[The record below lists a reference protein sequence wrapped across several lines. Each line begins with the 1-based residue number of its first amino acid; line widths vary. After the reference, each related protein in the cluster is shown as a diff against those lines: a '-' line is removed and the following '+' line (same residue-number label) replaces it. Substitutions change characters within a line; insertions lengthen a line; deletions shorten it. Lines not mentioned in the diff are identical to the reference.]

1 MLRSLVIGA
10 SLVVPATRGSAEDP
24 FLVEIEQ
31 ETNRIHGKI
40 LVLDSHV
47 DIPVDYGTGRR
58 DPGIDGETQ
67 VDLPKLEQGG
77 VGAAV
82 FTVFAKQRRR
92 TPEGL
97 AKARQEAGRKL
108 EAILD
113 IPKRYPQRAA
123 LAQTANE
130 VERIHRE
137 KKVAVI
143 VGFLNA
149 FPLGQ
154 DLSLIDS
161 YYRSGIRT
169 FGFVHAGNNDFADS
183 SRPIGDDRPGEHDG
197 LSSLGR
203 DAVARLN
210 KLGVI
215 IDVSQLTPQA
225 LLQTVKL
232 SKAPVVATHSAIR
245 AIVDS
250 PRNLTDEE
258 LDAIKSSDG
267 VVQIVAFSYYLKKPP
282 VDLLSK
288 YKELASKYKKDTRDL
303 TKQEDDELHKE
314 LYALA
319 PRNATVS
326 DLVDAIDY
334 AVERIGIDH
343 VGISSDFNHGGGV
356 IGWKDESEAPNV
368 TRELLRRGYSEDQIA
383 KLWGGNFLRV
393 FRQVEHVSEKLRLAD
408 SRLNPEEAT
417 ITKRPLACCAR
428 KRVAEGQWF

>member
-1 MLRSLVIGA
+1 MADALRQTGPSDRSWRLMFRSIAIAA
-10 SLVVPATRGSAEDP
+10 SLVVLATPGMAEDP
-24 FLVEIEQ
+24 LLVGIEQ
-31 ETNRIHGKI
+31 ETDRIHDKI

-47 DIPVDYGTGRR
+47 DIPADYGTGRL

-67 VDLPKLEQGG
+67 VDLPKLEQGR

-82 FTVFAKQRRR
+82 FAVFAKQGRR

-97 AKARQEAGRKL
+97 IKARQEADRKL
-108 EAILD
+108 KAILD
-113 IPKRYPQRAA
+113 IPIRYPQRAS
-123 LAQTANE
+123 LARTADE

-137 KKVAVI
+137 KKIAVI

-149 FPLGQ
+149 FPLGR

-161 YYRSGIRT
+161 YYRSGVRT

-183 SRPIGDDRPGEHDG
+183 SRPIGDDRPGENDG

-210 KLGVI
+210 ELGAI
-215 IDVSQLTPQA
+215 IDVSQLAPQA

-232 SKAPVVATHSAIR
+232 SKAPVVASHSAIR

-267 VVQIVAFSYYLKKPP
+267 VVQIVAFSYYLKTPP
-282 VDLLSK
+282 VDLLDK

-303 TKQEDDELHKE
+303 TKEEDDELHKE

-319 PRNATVS
+319 PRDATVD
-326 DLVDAIDY
+326 DLVDAVDY
-334 AVERIGIDH
+334 AIKRIGIDH

-356 IGWKDESEAPNV
+356 IGWKDASEAPNV
-368 TRELLRRGYSEDQIA
+368 TRELIRRGYAEGQIA

-393 FRQVEHVSEKLRLAD
+393 FRQVENVSTKLRLAH
-408 SRLNPEEAT
+408 SRQP
-417 ITKRPLACCAR
+417 
-428 KRVAEGQWF
+428 